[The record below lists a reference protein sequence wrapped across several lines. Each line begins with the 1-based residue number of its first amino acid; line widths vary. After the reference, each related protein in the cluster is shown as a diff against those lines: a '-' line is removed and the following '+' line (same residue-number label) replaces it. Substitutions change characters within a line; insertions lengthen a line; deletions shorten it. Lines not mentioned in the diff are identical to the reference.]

1 VEGSELRPRQGL
13 YHYYDVGPGFFEVMG
28 IPIVAGRGFGPDDG
42 PGSPAVGIVTAV
54 GAEAWWPGEDPVGRR
69 LKLGRDAE
77 WITIVGVTPDLGY
90 LHPEGRGFSAQFAT
104 GGSRPLPLLFRP
116 AAQRG
121 PTPSGWIEDGAIIGN
136 DGAVLAVRAAGATGP
151 VEELLAAETAAL
163 APDLPMKRVDTL
175 ADWERDG
182 NTGALVRLYRALVT
196 SVAGAG
202 LLVALLGVSGAI
214 SDAVLRRTR
223 ETGIRKALG
232 ARPSQVTLALAG
244 ETMTAV
250 ALGAAIGLLPL
261 FALHR
266 LLGSEPAYGW
276 WLLGASLVDW
286 RVLASVVAAVL
297 MIAAASCALWTRH
310 ARRLEPATALR
321 VD

>member
-1 VEGSELRPRQGL
+1 
-13 YHYYDVGPGFFEVMG
+13 
-28 IPIVAGRGFGPDDG
+28 
-42 PGSPAVGIVTAV
+42 
-54 GAEAWWPGEDPVGRR
+54 
-69 LKLGRDAE
+69 
-77 WITIVGVTPDLGY
+77 VGVTPDLGY